1 MRRSAIKTGQLSPIS
16 FVNLKLP
23 EMKEWLCNIGM
34 DVRGTTP
41 EEFAN

>member
-1 MRRSAIKTGQLSPIS
+1 MRRSAVKTSELSPIS
-16 FVNLKLP
+16 FVSLNLP